1 VSYLAWATLL
11 LRSYA
16 GIPSKIVS
24 VLDAVQEEA
33 QALGATVLYEEAT
46 TDVDPLSPS
55 SIAAAA
61 AAAKKSR

>member
-1 VSYLAWATLL
+1 M
-11 LRSYA
+11 
-16 GIPSKIVS
+16 
-24 VLDAVQEEA
+24 LDAVQEEA
-33 QALGATVLYEEAT
+33 QALGANVLYEEAT

>member
-1 VSYLAWATLL
+1 LL
-11 LRSYA
+11 LRRYA

-33 QALGATVLYEEAT
+33 HALGATVLYEEAT

-55 SIAAAA
+55 SIAVAA
-61 AAAKKSR
+61 AAAKQSR